1 MTIIYK
7 DDGKI
12 GRITFDRPDAS
23 KRFTLQMMTGFI
35 AALEDA
41 THSGAA
47 GLVIDANGN
56 DFTLGRDQKGK
67 VDISRRDNLALILRA
82 NDLLRQFPG
91 VSISLIQ
98 GHAKAFGTGVA
109 VHSTI
114 AVAAET
120 AFFGFD
126 EVRHALAPLIDV
138 LYLPQYI
145 SPKIASKLYLTG
157 GDVSAAETW

>member
-1 MTIIYK
+1 
-7 DDGKI
+7 
-12 GRITFDRPDAS
+12 
-23 KRFTLQMMTGFI
+23 
-35 AALEDA
+35 
-41 THSGAA
+41 
-47 GLVIDANGN
+47 
-56 DFTLGRDQKGK
+56 
-67 VDISRRDNLALILRA
+67 
-82 NDLLRQFPG
+82 LRQFPG

-98 GHAKAFGTGVA
+98 GHAKGFGTGVA
-109 VHSTI
+109 VHGTI

-120 AFFGFD
+120 AFFGVD